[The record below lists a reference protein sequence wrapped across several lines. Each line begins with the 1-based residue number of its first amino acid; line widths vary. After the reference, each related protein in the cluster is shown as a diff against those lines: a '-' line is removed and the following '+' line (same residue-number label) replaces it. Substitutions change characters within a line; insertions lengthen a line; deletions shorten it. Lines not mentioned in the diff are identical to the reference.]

1 MKKII
6 YLLHKIRI
14 YEIKIKY
21 IKYKRLLGGGDLLKN
36 LNQFYTFNEYMKSN
50 NLSPNEED
58 YIEMIYRLHSDTK
71 DVKISDLSKALNIK
85 PSSVSNMVKKLQQKN
100 ILKHEKYGSI
110 TLNKTGEVI
119 GERLLYRH
127 NVVEE
132 FLELIGVKD
141 CLHEETEKI
150 EHTISIET
158 LVKISNLINFFKEND
173 ELISKLKEYK

>member
-1 MKKII
+1 M
-6 YLLHKIRI
+6 
-14 YEIKIKY
+14 
-21 IKYKRLLGGGDLLKN
+21 KN

-58 YIEMIYRLHSDTK
+58 YIEMIYRLYRDTK

-85 PSSVSNMVKKLQQKN
+85 PSSVSNMVKKLKQKN

-110 TLNKTGEVI
+110 ILSNIGEAI

-127 NVVEE
+127 NIVEE
-132 FLELIGVKD
+132 FLDLIGVKD

-150 EHTISIET
+150 EHTISVET
-158 LVKISNLINFFKEND
+158 LVKISNLINFFKENN
-173 ELISKLKEYK
+173 EVKYKLKEYK